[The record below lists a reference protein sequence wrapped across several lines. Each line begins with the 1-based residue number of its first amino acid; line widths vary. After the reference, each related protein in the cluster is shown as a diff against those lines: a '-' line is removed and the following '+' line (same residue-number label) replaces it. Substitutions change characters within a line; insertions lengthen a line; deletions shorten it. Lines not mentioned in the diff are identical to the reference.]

1 MSRNHKKIGTTLNY
15 IEHFLILAYAVT
27 ACNPILAFALLLG
40 IPMGIPIRIKVGLK
54 SCTIAAVIKKYKS
67 KIKKKKKKH
76 DKIILLVKSKL
87 SCIKF
92 LISKALMNQIIR

>member
-1 MSRNHKKIGTTLNY
+1 MSRNHKKIGITLNY
-15 IEHFLILAYAVT
+15 VEHLLILAYAVT

-40 IPMGIPIRIKVGLK
+40 ISMGIPIRIKVGLK

-76 DKIILLVKSKL
+76 DKIIL
-87 SCIKF
+87 
-92 LISKALMNQIIR
+92 